1 MIRCALVSFLAFAL
15 VVSVACKR
23 VEQRVAEFHVPD
35 EPSVT
40 IDLEPL
46 QSDSQSQ
53 RWMGA
58 YVSGGKVAR
67 FRIELGPAK
76 AAPAQITSEF
86 TFKFGEGRL
95 LPERGSDSIVL
106 LADLQKALQAK
117 TLPSTP
123 PQKKTVPFPYANL
136 GDNLSQAGGGGLTQ
150 DPPGHWTA
158 LKLFFGEGDQ
168 ESQVFLNINSSIR
181 KAQFAIKDPDYG
193 NLAMAEFAKVL

>member
-15 VVSVACKR
+15 VVSVGCKR
-23 VEQRVAEFHVPD
+23 VEQREAELRVPD
-35 EPSVT
+35 ESSVT
-40 IDLEPL
+40 IDLGPL
-46 QSDSQSQ
+46 QSDPQSQ
-53 RWMGA
+53 RWMGV

-76 AAPAQITSEF
+76 AAPAQTTSEF

-95 LPERGSDSIVL
+95 LPERGSDSGVL
-106 LADLQKALQAK
+106 LADLQKTLQAK
-117 TLPSTP
+117 TLPSPP
-123 PQKKTVPFPYANL
+123 PQKKPVPFMYANL

-168 ESQVFLNINSSIR
+168 ESQVFLNINPSTR

-193 NLAMAEFAKVL
+193 DLVMAEFAKVL